1 MEFKQS
7 IEITSDIYIT
17 VKVTNNVITKIKV
30 GLRDETS
37 INFTKDMLDKIPTL
51 IKMWKLGIHVK
62 HLYEVEICHI
72 LLANGAKLY
81 EPITESD
88 EILPVPDFYDISNCI
103 GGMKTKTINKHIVDY
118 LLNTPDWFGLYYDGF
133 KILVDKIGVKK
144 ISHEFSA
151 RDGSLKITFNDDT
164 VFIIDRGYW
173 ITTNNG
179 HLHHFSNINPYT
191 VKLIQNHL
199 PSNRRIHIDDL
210 NGEFEYATISGDCT
224 FTNNYYKVYYNYG
237 YNVKTFL
244 QLIFSDMKVV
254 ELLFEEKNRY
264 NFVELY
270 DNKPYVEVNNS
281 TLQRL
286 SRYIDIDDTFT
297 NKISYILCYKQFTE
311 MFYEKIVTKLRQK
324 YGNFVKPQ
332 RENIIHSLSDKMD
345 IIINIQ

>member
-17 VKVTNNVITKIKV
+17 FKVTNNAITKIKV
-30 GLRDETS
+30 GFRDETS
-37 INFTKDMLDKIPTL
+37 INFKKDMLDKIPTL
-51 IKMWKLGIHVK
+51 IKMWKLGIYVY

-81 EPITESD
+81 KPITKSEG
-88 EILPVPDFYDISNCI
+88 ILSVPDFYDISNCI

-133 KILVDKIGVKK
+133 KYLVDKIGVKK
-144 ISHEFSA
+144 ISHEFST
-151 RDGSLKITFNDDT
+151 RDGSLEITFNDNTAFT
-164 VFIIDRGYW
+164 VDRGLW
-173 ITTNNG
+173 ITMNSD
-179 HLHHFSNINPYT
+179 HLHHFSNINPYI

-199 PSNRRIHIDDL
+199 PSNRRISIDDL
-210 NGEFEYATISGDCT
+210 NGEFECTTTFEYST

-254 ELLFEEKNRY
+254 ELLSEEKSRY

-281 TLQRL
+281 TMQRL
-286 SRYIDIDDTFT
+286 SRYIDIDDTFA
-297 NKISYILCYKQFTE
+297 NKFSYILCYKQFTE

-345 IIINIQ
+345 IVINIQ